1 MHLYAFSKNFVC
13 LGSRHPL
20 KCFRAKRN
28 KYFKYLTKKPE
39 RINAIKKEAND
50 SIIMM
55 FITKQEKYKKI

>member
-1 MHLYAFSKNFVC
+1 VLLNAFSKNIVC

-39 RINAIKKEAND
+39 RITAINKEAND

-55 FITKQEKYKKI
+55 VITKQEKCKKI